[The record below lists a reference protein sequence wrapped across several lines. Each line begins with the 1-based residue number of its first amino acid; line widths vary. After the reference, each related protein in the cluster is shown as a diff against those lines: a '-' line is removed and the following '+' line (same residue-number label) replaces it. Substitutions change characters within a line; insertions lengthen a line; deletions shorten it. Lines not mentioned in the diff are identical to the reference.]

1 MTDPRANALRNTRLA
16 AELDDREIDVLAGIL
31 TLRDL
36 ASGEVLVAEGSTDN
50 HLYVVVHGVLGV
62 VKGAGTADAVTLHTL
77 STGDFVDEL
86 GFMDGT
92 PYYAAKV
99 ALSDLQVLGA
109 SSRAT
114 RASSIASCARSC
126 ASRTWCSGASPCSS
140 PSSPTTSTS
149 STDATSSMKK
159 GVRGASAKRY
169 AGAAPFSS
177 RG

>member
-1 MTDPRANALRNTRLA
+1 
-16 AELDDREIDVLAGIL
+16 VLAGIL

-99 ALSDLQVLGA
+99 ALSDLQVLGLEREKLE
-109 SSRAT
+109 SILESHPRIVYRVMRAIV
-114 RASSIASCARSC
+114 RVAHLVQR
-126 ASRTWCSGASPCSS
+126 RL
-140 PSSPTTSTS
+140 
-149 STDATSSMKK
+149 SMQQSELSNYIYKQH
-159 GVRGASAKRY
+159 GRY
-169 AGAAPFSS
+169 
-177 RG
+177 